1 MEALLAFCIAY
12 IFSFIGTLPPGTIN
26 LSIIQLGLDHR
37 IGAAWRMAAAAALIE
52 YPYAWLAVEF
62 EDFVT
67 SSPVVTENFQLI
79 AAGVMLTLGILN
91 LISAS
96 KPTSMTTRFSTSGFR
111 RGILLGILNP
121 LALPYWVAMTAY
133 IKSLGWTDLST
144 TLELHAYL
152 LGVSLGGFTI
162 LVLFAHLAKK
172 VMVYFQHNTAIKKI
186 PGITLIA
193 LGAYSLFRYFMN
205 L

>member
-1 MEALLAFCIAY
+1 MEALLAFIIAY

-26 LSIIQLGLDHR
+26 LSIIQLGLEHR
-37 IGAAWRMAAAAALIE
+37 IGVAWRMAFAAALIE
-52 YPYAWLAVEF
+52 YPYAWLAVKF
-62 EDFVT
+62 EDLIT

-79 AAGVMLTLGILN
+79 AAAVMLTLGILN

-96 KPTSMTTRFSTSGFR
+96 KPTSMSTRFNASGFR
-111 RGILLGILNP
+111 RGLILGILNP

-172 VMVYFQHNTAIKKI
+172 VMVYFQHNTVIKKI
-186 PGITLIA
+186 PGITLIV
-193 LGAYSLFRYFMN
+193 LGVYSLIRYIMN